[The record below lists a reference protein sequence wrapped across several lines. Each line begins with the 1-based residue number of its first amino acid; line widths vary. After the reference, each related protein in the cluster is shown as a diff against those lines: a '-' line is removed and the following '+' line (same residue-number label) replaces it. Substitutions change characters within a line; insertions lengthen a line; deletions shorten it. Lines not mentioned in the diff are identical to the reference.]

1 VTFWIPNIALAIDI
15 FVLEHVS
22 IPAASPYAGRL
33 KLLDL
38 LSQRSGRV
46 RSDPSMA
53 KKQVGEP
60 PRLARILRDEMLRS
74 PAKFK
79 LQAAHYAWMFQT
91 PTQADHMALCEII
104 ALHSLGAESFDP
116 TNIFYRLAACNLNM
130 AKAYHCRKQLI
141 TVDGATLPTTK
152 DRKSTRLNSSH

>member
-1 VTFWIPNIALAIDI
+1 
-15 FVLEHVS
+15 
-22 IPAASPYAGRL
+22 
-33 KLLDL
+33 
-38 LSQRSGRV
+38 
-46 RSDPSMA
+46 MA

-79 LQAAHYAWMFQT
+79 LQTAHYAWMFQT

-141 TVDGATLPTTK
+141 TVDGATLPTTNCSAGEFRK
-152 DRKSTRLNSSH
+152 IVRRLEKHGRTQYEIARIRDRQLGQAARFLLRSPREVLQYAADVDVFLRAVL